1 MKIACASTNGI
12 EVNEHFGT
20 AAAFYIFTLENGDL
34 SREDVVKVNPYSSGD
49 QKNHPFAQSAFERL
63 SAALQGCK
71 RVYVVKIGETP
82 ARELRKIGIEPVI
95 YTGDISAIR

>member
-20 AAAFYIFTLENGDL
+20 ASEFYVFSMDGGILTRQGI
-34 SREDVVKVNPYSSGD
+34 VKVEPYSSGD
-49 QKNHPFAQSAFERL
+49 QKEHPFAQSAFERV
-63 SAALQGCK
+63 SMALTDCA

-95 YTGDISAIR
+95 YEGAINAIA